1 MPRLWILSDLH
12 REVPENRAFL
22 PARAD
27 ADVLVVAGDVQEESI
42 SEAIAFVDSIR
53 GGMEA
58 VFVAGNH
65 ECWGNSL
72 QAVSE
77 AGRDAGHRHGVHFLD
92 DSFVE
97 LAGLMIGGGTFWHP
111 VCNQDIVA
119 APDLTK
125 IMTCEQPPWFG
136 VRHPSLPYE
145 EPIFVDGPGVMD
157 RRAKNR
163 TIQQRHEASLAA
175 LRSRHVDVVVTH
187 YPPTMAALSALPNA
201 RIWVHGHIHRRI
213 ESRHGDTR
221 IVGNAR
227 GGFSIVPDFSPALV
241 VEI

>member
-12 REVPENRAFL
+12 REVAENRGFL
-22 PARAD
+22 PTLPD
-27 ADVLVVAGDVQEESI
+27 ADILLVAGDVQEENVAD
-42 SEAIAFVDSIR
+42 AIAFVDCIR
-53 GGMEA
+53 QGMVA

-65 ECWGNSL
+65 ECWGTSL

-77 AGRDAGHRHGVHFLD
+77 AGREAGQRHGVHFLD

-97 LAGLMIGGGTFWHP
+97 LAGIVIGGGTFWHP
-111 VCNQDIVA
+111 VCAQEIDA

-125 IMTCEQPPWFG
+125 IMTGEQPAWFG
-136 VRHPSLPYE
+136 GRHPSLPYE
-145 EPIFVDGPGVMD
+145 EPVFVDGPCVMD

-163 TIQQRHEASLAA
+163 TIQQRHEASIAA
-175 LRSRHVDVVVTH
+175 LRCHHADVVITH

-201 RIWVHGHIHRRI
+201 RLWVHGHIHRRI

-227 GGFSIVPDFSPALV
+227 GGISIVPDFAPALV